1 MKTHTW
7 LPHVAN
13 QAETVPVKRSSKTLR
28 TAPLGRVGRG
38 VVILA
43 LVLGGLG
50 VGAVESSAFASTG
63 HVGAH
68 HQGSSVR
75 QAGAHAKHSQPISR
89 KPWMY

>member
-7 LPHVAN
+7 MPHVDN
-13 QAETVPVKRSSKTLR
+13 QAKTVPVKRSSRTLR
-28 TAPLGRVGRG
+28 TAPLGRTGRG
-38 VVILA
+38 VIILA

-63 HVGAH
+63 HGSAH
-68 HQGSSVR
+68 HQGSGVR
-75 QAGAHAKHSQPISR
+75 QSAHSVHSHHSY